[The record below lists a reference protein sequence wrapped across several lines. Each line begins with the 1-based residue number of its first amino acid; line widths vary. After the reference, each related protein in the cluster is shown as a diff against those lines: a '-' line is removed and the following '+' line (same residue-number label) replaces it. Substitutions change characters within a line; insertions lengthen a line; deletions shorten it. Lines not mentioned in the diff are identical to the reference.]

1 MSVRPQLIENGRDS
15 RRVSEAQAIRVG
27 LYEKMKL
34 EGTESRDCYPE
45 PRRITLPRTSVHK
58 GEKRAG
64 VFA

>member
-1 MSVRPQLIENGRDS
+1 MSVRPQLIEGGRDS
-15 RRVSEAQAIRVG
+15 RRVSEAQVIRVA

-45 PRRITLPRTSVHK
+45 PQKITLPRTSVHK
-58 GEKRAG
+58 GEKWAG